1 MGFVAVT
8 EARLQN
14 MRQKHR
20 PEILKVVEERSKGVR
35 AWKDSGGLASKLFS
49 FKQDRGSSITETDRL
64 EKDIDASQLVFH
76 STSFNEFLNGLMV
89 DSEIDSLP
97 DLKEQVPYLFCLLW
111 KSIYKS
117 FISII
122 YHRDIQ

>member
-8 EARLQN
+8 EVRLQN

-49 FKQDRGSSITETDRL
+49 FKQDRGSSIIETDPL
-64 EKDIDASQLVFH
+64 EKDMAKSQLESR
-76 STSFNEFLNGLMV
+76 STTFDEFLNGLMV

-97 DLKEQVPYLFCLLW
+97 DLQEQVPYLFCLLW

-117 FISII
+117 FICII
-122 YHRDIQ
+122 YHQDIQ